1 MRDQTRSLISK
12 IGCLCGVRINSSN
25 TISST
30 DTPPLD
36 PNLPADDPELKV
48 LETSLFDDDVLSLKE
63 IEDSP
68 YPEVRAAVRNYDE
81 DVPCNTIRAWTIG
94 LSLVFLGASMNTLF
108 SLRAPSIGL
117 GALVAQIIAWP
128 IGHG

>member
-1 MRDQTRSLISK
+1 MYS
-12 IGCLCGVRINSSN
+12 V
-25 TISST
+25 
-30 DTPPLD
+30 D
-36 PNLPADDPELKV
+36 PNLPADEPEFKV
-48 LETSLFDDDVLSLKE
+48 RETSSFDDDVISLKE

-128 IGHG
+128 IGHGYVALLFRNCICHHKLT